1 MGDDRGSVYE
11 DHDGRYVFR
20 ASGLGGCMAGLVRH
34 GLGMTPEPFPATM
47 YDRFEEGND
56 AEPVMLNWIKTPSG
70 GWKIWDESD
79 LEVFAGTHG
88 GRMQYLEGDN
98 ESDNKAQVEFDI
110 PVGKKGLIRVHP
122 DGIATLFLLTPE
134 SKKRYPGLEVGGV
147 HAVVEAKAFGESYYK
162 KYRKEG
168 VDGFPF
174 YKYQV
179 SVEMAAT
186 GMPCLFIVGQK
197 DKNRIVKPDKIE
209 WELITEPPI
218 PLPKLKVRVM
228 KAISAIEAG
237 EIPPCDQAMY
247 PCGFWQEH
255 DTESESSVWFKKPAT
270 AALTKDNS
278 KVDVVQVEK
287 WAVVYQD
294 VLDAEKKLKETKAE
308 AVKELCELFDKAG
321 ARGGT
326 VNCGGMTVEDYIGEA
341 KGRVDYK
348 KLFEAKGITDEEA
361 DKYRSETKILRYP
374 KVKPNG

>member
-11 DHDGRYVFR
+11 DPDGKYVFR
-20 ASGLGGCMAGLVRH
+20 ASGLGGCTSSLVRH
-34 GLGMTPEPFPATM
+34 GLGMTAEPFPASM
-47 YDRFEEGND
+47 YDRFEEGNV
-56 AEPVMLNWIKTPSG
+56 AEPVMLGWINTPSG
-70 GWKIWDESD
+70 GWKVWDEAD
-79 LEVFAGTHG
+79 LEVFAGQHN
-88 GRMQYLEGDN
+88 GRMQYLEGDK
-98 ESDNKAQVEFDI
+98 EEDNKAQVEFDI

-122 DGIATLFLLTPE
+122 DGIATCFLITPE
-134 SKKRYPGLEVGGV
+134 AKKRYPELKTGTQV
-147 HAVVEAKAFGESYYK
+147 VVEAKAFGPDYYK
-162 KYRKEG
+162 KYKREG
-168 VDGFPF
+168 VDGFPY

-186 GMPCLFIVGQK
+186 GLPCLFIVGQK
-197 DKNRIVKPDKIE
+197 DKDGVVKEDKIE

-237 EIPPCDQAMY
+237 EIPPCDQAMF

-255 DTESESSVWFKKPAT
+255 DTETETSVWFKKPVT

-287 WAVVYQD
+287 WGVVYAD
-294 VLDAEKKLKETKAE
+294 VLEAEKKLKETKAE
-308 AVKELCELFDKAG
+308 AVQALCELFDKAG

-326 VNCGGMTVEDYIGEA
+326 VNCGGITVEDYIGEA

-348 KLFEAKGITDEEA
+348 KLFKDKGISEEEA
-361 DKYRSETKILRYP
+361 DGYRSETKMMRYP

>member
-20 ASGLGGCMAGLVRH
+20 ASALGGCVGSLVRH
-34 GLGMTPEPFPATM
+34 GLGMTPEPFPASM
-47 YDRFEEGND
+47 YDRFEEGNV
-56 AEPVMLNWIKTPSG
+56 AEPVMLGWIKTPSG
-70 GWKIWDESD
+70 GWKVWDEAD
-79 LEVFAGTHG
+79 LEVFAGTHNG
-88 GRMQYLEGDN
+88 QMQYLD
-98 ESDNKAQVEFDI
+98 DKAQVEFDI
-110 PVGKKGLIRVHP
+110 PVGNKGLIRVHP

-134 SKKRYPGLEVGGV
+134 AKKRYPDLETGV
-147 HAVVEAKAFGESYYK
+147 DAVVEAKAFGPDYYK
-162 KYRKEG
+162 KYRR
-168 VDGFPF
+168 DGIDAFPF
-174 YKYQV
+174 YRYQV

-197 DKNRIVKPDKIE
+197 DENGIVKEDKIE

-228 KAISAIEAG
+228 KAIAAIEAG
-237 EIPPCDQAMY
+237 EIPECDQAMF

-255 DTESESSVWFKKPAT
+255 DTESESSVWFKKPA
-270 AALTKDNS
+270 AAMLTTDNS

-287 WAVVYQD
+287 WGVVYQE
-294 VLDAEKKLKETKAE
+294 VLEAEKKLKETKAE
-308 AVKELCELFDKAG
+308 AVKELCDLFDAAG

-326 VNCGGMTVEDYIGEA
+326 VNCGGITVEDYIGEA

-348 KLFEAKGITDEEA
+348 ALFKDKGITDEEA
-361 DKYRSETKILRYP
+361 DKYRSETKIMRYP

>member
-326 VNCGGMTVEDYIGEA
+326 VNCGGVTVEDYIGEA